1 MGQLLEVTVNTTPPE
16 RHVFFL
22 VPDAIDDPE
31 RVSGGNVYDRRL
43 RQGLGE
49 LGWEVTT
56 MPVADAALAAE
67 PTAHALSQLADG
79 ALVLIDGLLVAREPA
94 ALIHH
99 RARLLVVVLAHMVAP
114 VTPDL
119 SDPERDALRG
129 ARHIVATS
137 NWTRAELIA
146 QDAADPRR
154 IVVAHPGADP
164 APVTVASPSGG
175 RLLCVG
181 AVTPLKG
188 HDVLIEA
195 LAELSD
201 VDGWTLSIVG
211 SLTVA
216 PDHVTELRTAITSA
230 GLDRRVEFR
239 GVLTGDALEDAYGQ
253 ADLVVMP
260 SRVESYGMAVA
271 EALAHGIPVL
281 ASGVGGISEAIAGS
295 EAGMIVPSDDPWAL
309 AVVLRDWLS
318 RPSRR
323 RDLKAAALQARDA
336 ARPWNATSA
345 AVSSVLAQTVDEQAP
360 LGHGVPAARP
370 HAGSASRS

>member
-1 MGQLLEVTVNTTPPE
+1 MGQLLEVTVNTPPE

-56 MPVADAALAAE
+56 IAVAALATE

-99 RARLLVVVLAHMVAP
+99 RERLLVVMLAHMVAP
-114 VTPDL
+114 VTPEL
-119 SDPERDALRG
+119 SDQERDALRG

-154 IVVAHPGADP
+154 IVVARPGADP
-164 APVTVASPSGG
+164 APVTAASPCGG

-181 AVTPLKG
+181 AVTSLKG
-188 HDVLIEA
+188 QDVLIEA

-201 VDGWTLSIVG
+201 VDGWTLDIVG

-216 PDHVTELRTAITSA
+216 PDYVTELRTAIASA
-230 GLDRRVEFR
+230 GLDRRVELR

-345 AVSSVLAQTVDEQAP
+345 SVSSVLAQTVDEQAP
-360 LGHGVPAARP
+360 LGHGSPAARP